1 MNSLK
6 KIKKILKKKKIDF
19 YLINKNNDY
28 LIDFIEQIEIR

>member
-6 KIKKILKKKKIDF
+6 KIKKILTKKKIDF